1 MAPLPINN
9 TSRMIY
15 EYSWPNGDGN
25 FQIRFN
31 SALVSTADVD
41 NYTLGLLGALDPILS
56 ADWTIIGQ
64 RFQQQG
70 NTFSLPVA
78 PIGFTSTPTTV
89 QPEAQRPLEVSFQGR
104 SSGGRRASLSIF
116 GARLTVPAI
125 YRIPFGVVTDVD
137 GVISYLQ
144 AGLIDGVHVAIDNLS
159 VLWYSYA
166 NLNYNSYY
174 ERQARR

>member
-1 MAPLPINN
+1 
-9 TSRMIY
+9 MIY
-15 EYSWPNGDGN
+15 EYSWPNGDGH

-31 SALVSTADVD
+31 NALVSSIEVD
-41 NYTLGLLGALDPILS
+41 NYVLGLLAAIDPILS
-56 ADWTIIGQ
+56 ADWTIVGQ

-78 PIGFTSTPTTV
+78 PIGFTSGAGDV

-104 SSGGRRASLSIF
+104 SGGGRRVSFSVF

-125 YRIPFGVVTDVD
+125 YRIPFGVVADIDAT
-137 GVISYLQ
+137 ISYLQ
-144 AGLIDGVHVAIDNLS
+144 ANTSSGVHIAIDGLDVI
-159 VLWYSYA
+159 WYSYA

-174 ERQARR
+174 ERRARR